1 LGFGRGAREEF
12 AGAITFGHAG
22 NHAVHD
28 FLDGKARF
36 RLLFLPVA
44 VIGNAVFFGAHAT
57 ASPAKVD
64 TDCGAVISFTQ
75 ISSSSR
81 RPRHAICKRLADQ
94 LRYFE
99 PDRLFVEPI

>member
-44 VIGNAVFFGAHAT
+44 VIGNAVFLVLMQLHLRPKWT
-57 ASPAKVD
+57 RI
-64 TDCGAVISFTQ
+64 AVQ
-75 ISSSSR
+75 
-81 RPRHAICKRLADQ
+81 
-94 LRYFE
+94 
-99 PDRLFVEPI
+99 